1 MSGSRGSFRKYA
13 FTFGFGVVAGAI
25 LGLLYAPITGKKMQK
40 RVGDVTDQV
49 MDKVD
54 ELHQKVRNIANA

>member
-1 MSGSRGSFRKYA
+1 MSGRGSFRKYA
-13 FTFGFGVVAGAI
+13 FTFAFGVAAGAI

-49 MDKVD
+49 IDKVE
-54 ELHQKVRNIANA
+54 ELQQKVRKIANA

>member
-1 MSGSRGSFRKYA
+1 MSGRGSFRKYA

-40 RVGDVTDQV
+40 RVGDVTEQV